1 MKKTLYVMA
10 WGLIP
15 LMYLSWCFSTISYIH
30 SFFLIVSGVIGIV
43 GGSLFN
49 LLANKSLGCVNIQ
62 KDIYSLDTGIIIGG
76 ILFLLTIKNEYS
88 TGNRWIVYLATLLWV
103 ALSAYRIREYLTSLD
118 LFSRIQT
125 FLKEKVFLIMLLVV
139 IPVLS
144 LDSNMAQFKWDGLLY
159 YNAVKEARLFSISN
173 VAICGHISMC
183 PGVIYRLFAS
193 LFGDVVYGMIFANI
207 AVFDAT
213 IVAFYRLVEL
223 IIPKRN
229 KSEYVLATACFS
241 FSPFLLGMVNYF
253 STDWFSV
260 CISVILLYFIL
271 SKRWIWATISAC
283 MFCMTKEPALIA
295 YTGLCLGLCI
305 VDIYH
310 EKDLKNGIF
319 RIFTTAGYYFLL
331 IPYVLWIITYKI
343 LGKWQGGNG
352 GFAFSP
358 DYIARKLK
366 VFLIFNFNWLIV
378 AIILISLIAL
388 IMRHQLR
395 ECVWWLIPTVCSNAF
410 LLLFNIM
417 YNTANHARYIDSFIS
432 INLVLAVCMSMKAIQ
447 GLRKRVALYSILA
460 LISLLACFTSID
472 PVTKLFMGSIK
483 VGEFSLF
490 STDSLYYG
498 DSSIYNKQILWMERP
513 ISQAIADSFSDDS
526 AIVMA
531 IGDGSVYSFDGMSEM
546 ISMTGDIHKDTQFWD
561 SDKACRVPYASEYVG
576 DATPFILYH
585 VRDGVPVDDIDSDN
599 GKISVIYIK
608 GINNYVISDD
618 YQLCES
624 HDYKYRG
631 WNISRDVYARNGSDG
646 MLQ

>member
-1 MKKTLYVMA
+1 M
-10 WGLIP
+10 
-15 LMYLSWCFSTISYIH
+15 SWCFSTLAYRNEAFLYIAG
-30 SFFLIVSGVIGIV
+30 IIGIAA
-43 GGSLFN
+43 SMLYWA
-49 LLANKSLGCVNIQ
+49 LERKSDNIVFPDISILVLG
-62 KDIYSLDTGIIIGG
+62 L
-76 ILFLLTIKNEYS
+76 LFLATIRKEYAWN
-88 TGNRWIVYLATLLWV
+88 GRWIIYLATLLWMV
-103 ALSAYRIREYLTSLD
+103 FAFDGLRKRLNKSAFLECL
-118 LFSRIQT
+118 QT
-125 FLKEKVFLIMLLVV
+125 HLKDNKFLIILLVM
-139 IPVLS
+139 ISILS

-159 YNAVKEARLFSISN
+159 YNAVKEARLFSISS

-193 LFGDVVYGMIFANI
+193 LFGNVVNGMIFANI
-207 AVFDAT
+207 AVFDVA
-213 IVAFYRLVEL
+213 IVAFYRLVKL
-223 IIPKRN
+223 ILPKRN
-229 KSEYVLATACFS
+229 KSEYVLATACFA

-295 YTGLCLGLCI
+295 YTGLCFGLCI

-310 EKDLKNGIF
+310 EKHIKNGIF

-352 GFAFSP
+352 GFAFSL
-358 DYIARKLK
+358 DYIVRKLK
-366 VFLIFNFNWLIV
+366 VFLIFNFNWRMGVIRR
-378 AIILISLIAL
+378 ISLIAL
-388 IMRHQLR
+388 IKSHQLQ
-395 ECVWWLIPTVCSNAF
+395 ECVWWLIPSVCSNAF

-417 YNTANHARYIDSFIS
+417 FNTANHARYIDSFIS
-432 INLVLAVCMSMKAIQ
+432 INLLLAVCISMKAIQ
-447 GLRKRVALYSILA
+447 GLRKRTALYSILA

-472 PVTKLFMGSIK
+472 PVTKFFMGSIK

-513 ISQAIADSFSDDS
+513 ISQAIADSLSDDS

-531 IGDGSVYSFDGMSEM
+531 IGDGSVYSFDGMSKM
-546 ISMTGDIHKDTQFWD
+546 ISMTEDIHKDTQFWD
-561 SDKACRVPYASEYVG
+561 SDKACRVPYASEYVD
-576 DATPFILYH
+576 DATPFTLYH
-585 VRDGVPVDDIDSDN
+585 VRDGVAVDDIDSDN
-599 GKISVIYIK
+599 GRISVIYIK

-624 HDYKYRG
+624 HDYQYRG
-631 WNISRDVYARNGSDG
+631 WKISRDVYARNGSDG